1 MLWATCTNGFSE
13 VMSNISS
20 AVVGILYNFQ
30 LIRLAGEDGVAAFGT
45 IMYVNFFFLAISLGY
60 SIGSSPIISYH
71 YGAENYQELQGL
83 FKKSLLLNGGVGIAM
98 TVESICLRIS

>member
-45 IMYVNFFFLAISLGY
+45 IM
-60 SIGSSPIISYH
+60 
-71 YGAENYQELQGL
+71 
-83 FKKSLLLNGGVGIAM
+83 
-98 TVESICLRIS
+98 